1 VALALL
7 DAVVVKGVFMPNR
20 EDERNRRPGQTSSTD
35 DDMVRG
41 RADEMEDA
49 AEETDEF
56 EDTEDLDD
64 EAEEEGEGSF

>member
-1 VALALL
+1 LL

-20 EDERNRRPGQTSSTD
+20 ENERNRRPGQPSSTD

-49 AEETDEF
+49 VEGTDEF
-56 EDTEDLDD
+56 EDAEDLDE
-64 EAEEEGEGSF
+64 EAEEDGEGNF

>member
-1 VALALL
+1 LL
-7 DAVVVKGVFMPNR
+7 DAVVLKGVFMANR
-20 EDERNRRPGQTSSTD
+20 ETDRNRRPGQTSSTD

-56 EDTEDLDD
+56 DDTEDLDE
-64 EAEEEGEGSF
+64 EAEEDGEGSF